1 MIYLGLGSNCGDRRQ
16 FLETAL
22 EKLRQ
27 GGFHVQ
33 RVSPV
38 VESPAL
44 LKEDADPDWNRP
56 YLNLVLGGET
66 RLSPHQMLALAKQI
80 EQAMGR
86 DLNAPRWSPRNID
99 IDLLLWGEQ
108 DINTPDL
115 RIPHPEMHKR
125 AFVITPLM
133 HIAPDLILPHLKL
146 SPLQLSQ
153 QIRPIPLW
161 MGIVNLTPDSF
172 SDGGQNADMQVLESR
187 LHEWIEA
194 GVQVLDFGAESTR
207 PDAQSLSAAEEW
219 SQLEPVFPVLD
230 ELRRQH
236 ILMPLVSVDTHHP
249 QTAAKVLGRG
259 VDWIND
265 VSGLQDST
273 MQALIREYNATAV
286 AMHSISVPVQP
297 GEALDASRPAAHQLI
312 AWLGARAEQWRQAG
326 LRHGQIIFDPG
337 IGFAKNA
344 VQNLSLIKSTA
355 LLRGQ
360 GFRLLVGHS
369 RKSFMSSFTQAQAAD
384 RDMETLGLSLAMC
397 QQGVDILRVH
407 DPLNHIR
414 AYRAWA
420 HAQN

>member
-1 MIYLGLGSNCGDRRQ
+1 MIYLGLGSNRGNRRE
-16 FLETAL
+16 FLQTAI
-22 EKLRQ
+22 EKLREN
-27 GGFHVQ
+27 GFDVQ
-33 RVSPV
+33 AVSPV

-44 LKEDADPDWNRP
+44 LKDDADPDWNRP

-66 RLSPHQMLALAKQI
+66 HLSPHQMLALAKQI
-80 EQAMGR
+80 EQQMGR

-133 HIAPDLILPHLKL
+133 HLAPDLILPHLKL
-146 SPLQLSQ
+146 TPLQLSQ

-161 MGIVNLTPDSF
+161 MGIVNLTADSF
-172 SDGGQNADMQVLESR
+172 SDGGQNADIHALESR
-187 LHEWIEA
+187 LDAWVEA
-194 GVQVLDFGAESTR
+194 GVQILDFGAESTR
-207 PDAQSLSAAEEW
+207 PNAQSLGSEQEW
-219 SQLEPVFPVLD
+219 AQLEPLFALLD
-230 ELRRQH
+230 SLRSRH
-236 ILMPLVSVDTHHP
+236 ALMPLISIDTRHVE
-249 QTAAKVLGRG
+249 TATRALERG

-265 VSGLQDST
+265 VSGLRDRA
-273 MQALIREYNATAV
+273 MQVLVRDHSASVV
-286 AMHSISVPVQP
+286 AMHSMSVPVKP
-297 GEALDASRPAAHQLI
+297 GEALDAGKPAAQQLI
-312 AWLGARAEQWRQAG
+312 AWLSERAQRWQQAG
-326 LRHGQIIFDPG
+326 LKPAQIIFDPG

-344 VQNLSLIKSTA
+344 VQNLSLIKSTT
-355 LLRGQ
+355 LLRTQ

-369 RKSFMSSFTQAQAAD
+369 RKSFMSSFTQAAAAD
-384 RDMETLGLSLAMC
+384 RDAETLGLSLAMC

-420 HAQN
+420 HAQ